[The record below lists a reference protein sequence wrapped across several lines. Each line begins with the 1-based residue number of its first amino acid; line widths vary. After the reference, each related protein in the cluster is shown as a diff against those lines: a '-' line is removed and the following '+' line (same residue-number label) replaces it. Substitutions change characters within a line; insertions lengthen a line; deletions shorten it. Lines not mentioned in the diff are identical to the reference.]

1 MHAVGLIGF
10 FGDCLPQPEIP
21 LLRPIAVKTF
31 MSGQII
37 HGPVHGFNS
46 RHGKRLRHIADA
58 AANQPF
64 GRLRMGFGKRI
75 HAAPYFREQI
85 SRLQL
90 EEVIVNVRHGFNS
103 KRLIPYPERDGIKA
117 PFRHA
122 VLPCVTKRRSFPPCR
137 SFRRAKA
144 AAPALLRVHAP
155 RRHPVLPD
163 SPELLPGK
171 IPKNGQADAQQ
182 GNLFILRGI
191 MALKKPASFVPVLR
205 QSCF

>member
-1 MHAVGLIGF
+1 MASIAAMGSGSVTSPM
-10 FGDCLPQPEIP
+10 PQRIS
-21 LLRPIAVKTF
+21 LLAA
-31 MSGQII
+31 SGWD
-37 HGPVHGFNS
+37 S
-46 RHGKRLRHIADA
+46 
-58 AANQPF
+58 ANAF
-64 GRLRMGFGKRI
+64 TR
-75 HAAPYFREQI
+75 APYFREQI

-137 SFRRAKA
+137 SFRRVKA

>member
-1 MHAVGLIGF
+1 V
-10 FGDCLPQPEIP
+10 
-21 LLRPIAVKTF
+21 
-31 MSGQII
+31 
-37 HGPVHGFNS
+37 
-46 RHGKRLRHIADA
+46 
-58 AANQPF
+58 
-64 GRLRMGFGKRI
+64 
-75 HAAPYFREQI
+75 
-85 SRLQL
+85 
-90 EEVIVNVRHGFNS
+90 
-103 KRLIPYPERDGIKA
+103 
-117 PFRHA
+117 
-122 VLPCVTKRRSFPPCR
+122 
-137 SFRRAKA
+137 KA

>member
-1 MHAVGLIGF
+1 M
-10 FGDCLPQPEIP
+10 
-21 LLRPIAVKTF
+21 KTF

-122 VLPCVTKRRSFPPCR
+122 VLPCVTKRRSFPPP
-137 SFRRAKA
+137 A
-144 AAPALLRVHAP
+144 AVSAVQKRL
-155 RRHPVLPD
+155 
-163 SPELLPGK
+163 LLP
-171 IPKNGQADAQQ
+171 
-182 GNLFILRGI
+182 L
-191 MALKKPASFVPVLR
+191 
-205 QSCF
+205 

>member
-1 MHAVGLIGF
+1 
-10 FGDCLPQPEIP
+10 
-21 LLRPIAVKTF
+21 

-37 HGPVHGFNS
+37 HGLVHGFNS

-75 HAAPYFREQI
+75 HATPYFREQI

-90 EEVIVNVRHGFNS
+90 EEVIVNIRHGFNS

-122 VLPCVTKRRSFPPCR
+122 VLPCVTKRHSSPLLPQFPPCK
-137 SFRRAKA
+137 SGCSCPFG
-144 AAPALLRVHAP
+144 VHSP
-155 RRHPVLPD
+155 RQHPVLPD
-163 SPELLPGK
+163 FPKLLPGK
-171 IPKNGQADAQQ
+171 
-182 GNLFILRGI
+182 FLRTGRR
-191 MALKKPASFVPVLR
+191 MPSKGTSSFCRASWP
-205 QSCF
+205 

>member
-1 MHAVGLIGF
+1 MASIAAMGSGSVTSPM
-10 FGDCLPQPEIP
+10 PQRIS
-21 LLRPIAVKTF
+21 LLAASGWDSANACTRRPI
-31 MSGQII
+31 SGNKY
-37 HGPVHGFNS
+37 PACN
-46 RHGKRLRHIADA
+46 LRKLSLMLGMVLVVSA
-58 AANQPF
+58 F
-64 GRLRMGFGKRI
+64 
-75 HAAPYFREQI
+75 
-85 SRLQL
+85 
-90 EEVIVNVRHGFNS
+90 
-103 KRLIPYPERDGIKA
+103 IPYPERDGIKA

-137 SFRRAKA
+137 SFRRVKA